1 MFFDDGLQVRLDQ
14 EVEAGSEVGR
24 KEELYPELSVSWVK
38 DVGEMILD
46 LSLQLPGKR
55 TARIHG
61 GGDGL
66 LKNVQDSLK

>member
-1 MFFDDGLQVRLDQ
+1 MFFDEGLQVRLDQ
-14 EVEAGSEVGR
+14 EVEAGSKVGR
-24 KEELYPELSVSWVK
+24 KDELNPELSVSWVQHI
-38 DVGEMILD
+38 GEMIQD